1 MNNAI
6 RGTKNFCDL
15 FKSFLSSEWEMLKL
29 VYEKR
34 IQLLVYYSWQR
45 PYDTHIKYI
54 VVINTNHG
62 CTYRLIICVCTTT
75 FIINKLIE

>member
-1 MNNAI
+1 
-6 RGTKNFCDL
+6 
-15 FKSFLSSEWEMLKL
+15 MLKL

-45 PYDTHIKYI
+45 PYDTHVKYI
-54 VVINTNHG
+54 AVVNTDVL
-62 CTYRLIICVCTTT
+62 RLIIYVCTTT

>member
-45 PYDTHIKYI
+45 PYDTHVKYI
-54 VVINTNHG
+54 VVINTDVL
-62 CTYRLIICVCTTT
+62 RLIIYVYTTT

>member
-45 PYDTHIKYI
+45 PYDTHVKYI
-54 VVINTNHG
+54 VVINTDVL
-62 CTYRLIICVCTTT
+62 RLIIYVCTTT

>member
-29 VYEKR
+29 VYEKC

-45 PYDTHIKYI
+45 PYGIHMKYM
-54 VVINTNHG
+54 VINTDVH
-62 CTYRLIICVCTTT
+62 RLIIHVSTTK
-75 FIINKLIE
+75 IYN